1 MRKKILVVLL
11 AGLLLAGAAG
21 AGINLYVKY
30 SGGQAMAFAV
40 DSPELFLEPD
50 ALADLTDFGADCI
63 LILGASVRGDAPSK
77 MLKDR
82 LDVGIAL
89 YQAGVA
95 PKLLLSGDN
104 GQQYYNEVAVMLQ
117 YALDAGV
124 PARDIFLDHAG
135 FSTYESMYRAGAI
148 FEVKKAVIVTQ
159 GYHLYRALYDAR
171 GLGVDAV
178 GVASD
183 QKSYGGQSYRDLR
196 EIAARIKDF
205 FMVLTKP
212 EPTYLG
218 EAIPIGGDGR
228 STH

>member
-1 MRKKILVVLL
+1 
-11 AGLLLAGAAG
+11 
-21 AGINLYVKY
+21 
-30 SGGQAMAFAV
+30 
-40 DSPELFLEPD
+40 
-50 ALADLTDFGADCI
+50 
-63 LILGASVRGDAPSK
+63 

-124 PARDIFLDHAG
+124 PAQDIFLDHAG
-135 FSTYESMYRAGAI
+135 FSTYESMYRAGAV
-148 FEVKKAVIVTQ
+148 FEVQKAVVVTQ

-171 GLGVDAV
+171 GLGVEAM

-183 QKSYGGQSYRDLR
+183 QKVYSGQSQRDLR

-205 FMVLTKP
+205 FMVLAKP
-212 EPTYLG
+212 EPTFLG
-218 EAIPIGGDGR
+218 EVIPIGGDGR